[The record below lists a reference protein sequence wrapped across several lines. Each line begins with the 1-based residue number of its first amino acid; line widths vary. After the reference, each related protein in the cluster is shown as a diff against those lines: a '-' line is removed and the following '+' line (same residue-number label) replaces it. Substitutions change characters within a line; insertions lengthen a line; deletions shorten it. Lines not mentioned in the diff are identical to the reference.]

1 MVARKWLPW
10 GPSEDKGKATAWAYR
25 NEGHGCGEEE
35 SACIQFFTIQVRRSY
50 IVRRIKSL
58 LDHLKK
64 LISCHQIN
72 SYGLNWIKS
81 HDQDGYAQATIKMNM
96 LASCMMKIESYG
108 VDQWSITQEI

>member
-10 GPSEDKGKATAWAYR
+10 GPSEDKGKATAWAQKD
-25 NEGHGCGEEE
+25 EGHGCGEEE
-35 SACIQFFTIQVRRSY
+35 STCIQFFTIQVRRSY

-64 LISCHQIN
+64 LISCHQ
-72 SYGLNWIKS
+72 IKS